1 MLTDFIS
8 CIYNGNTKF
17 IQLTILYSLHLF
29 SKIQPIMLQ
38 ITVNEA
44 HQFSVANE
52 NGQWSLN
59 NDAVSLD
66 VHTPASG
73 ITSLL
78 INNKSYTAIVEK
90 VDRKNKEITL
100 KINGLSYVTSIK
112 EPIDQLLSNMG
123 LNLKANAK
131 VEPIKAPMPGMVL
144 RIMVQPGQQV
154 NKGDGLIVLEAMK
167 MENILKA
174 TGPATIKAIKI
185 EEKTAVEKGTI
196 LIELE

>member
-1 MLTDFIS
+1 
-8 CIYNGNTKF
+8 
-17 IQLTILYSLHLF
+17 
-29 SKIQPIMLQ
+29 MLQ

-44 HQFSVANE
+44 NQFSVSNE
-52 NGQWSLN
+52 DGLWSLN
-59 NDAVSLD
+59 NEAMTLD
-66 VHTPASG
+66 VHTAKSG

-90 VDRKNKEITL
+90 IDRKNKEITL
-100 KINGLSYVTSIK
+100 KVNGLTYVTSIK

-144 RIMVQPGQQV
+144 RILVEPGQKV
-154 NKGDGLIVLEAMK
+154 VKGDGLIVLEAMK

-174 TGPATIKAIKI
+174 TAPATIKSIKI